1 MKTLFRLT
9 ALLGLLFLSLI
20 REAYCQEPNNLYKL
34 KIVDAKNNSPL
45 PFATILINK
54 SSHRGSVTNLN
65 GWVELTLTP
74 SDSCLKISYVGYTPK
89 VVQRSALKQQIQLH
103 PIEVSLDEVVVF
115 PGVNPAHRI
124 IKKTVANRKLNNP
137 DDIAE
142 YSCRIYNKSSYEYLF
157 ATADS
162 TWDDF
167 KSYFDSSYVLFMESV
182 TKRYYKAPDK
192 SFEKIKKVRVSGFK
206 DPSIAPLSNDV
217 QPLHFYD
224 PLIELTD
231 IAYLN
236 PISPGSHRKYVFLM
250 EDTLYSGKD
259 TTFIISFEPR
269 RNANFQGLKGF
280 LHINTKGYAIENVV
294 AEPAEEKLMTLH
306 IQQNYK
312 FRHNHWFPNELK
324 AEAVWEDLYNQ
335 GLGMRVKAESYFS
348 DFSPHIPDDSVKFS
362 EEVLVFDKLATQ
374 NAEAVLQRYRPSGL
388 SLMEQ
393 NTYVQMDS
401 LGEAVNLDFW
411 MSLGEKLSDSKLPVG
426 KFYIPLDR
434 LYTFNEFEGN
444 RLGAGLYTGDGLLWW
459 LEAGG
464 WGAYGFRDKSWKY
477 GGDVQIFFNT
487 KEEHSISAS
496 YQYNALFPGHEDFAR
511 EASYI
516 EGYFLQEADYATQQ
530 KVAFQTWLKYLQL
543 QVSFTHDKREPQ
555 YNYAFLLDDQW
566 VSSYETAE
574 FGARLRFAFKEKYI
588 WQLRQKIRIES
599 KWPVL
604 TVGYKKGM
612 RDIYNGD
619 FDYDK
624 LWVQLDYAYH
634 FPRLG
639 ESTIRLEAGKIW
651 GDVPYS
657 FLFAG
662 AGGWNST
669 VPVFVNNRFNTMRPN
684 QFTNSQMVSA
694 FFSHNF
700 GTRLFATDNWKPK
713 LMVTQAFG
721 MGTLE
726 QKHLHAGGVL
736 RDMNKGYYESGL
748 IINDLMRYNL
758 FNLLYVGVGAGV
770 FYNYGYYA
778 DDEWNKNLKVK
789 LSGSVS
795 F

>member
-1 MKTLFRLT
+1 M
-9 ALLGLLFLSLI
+9 LLGLLLLSLSFTS
-20 REAYCQEPNNLYKL
+20 YCQELTQTFKL
-34 KIVDAKNNSPL
+34 RIVEAKSKIPL
-45 PFATILINK
+45 PFATILINQNP
-54 SSHRGSVTNLN
+54 HRGSVTNLN
-65 GWVELTLTP
+65 GWAELALSPTDT
-74 SDSCLKISYVGYTPK
+74 CLNISYVGYTPK
-89 VVQRSALKQQIQLH
+89 VVSRAMWKHEIELN
-103 PIEVSLDEVVVF
+103 PIEVALDEVVVF

-137 DDIAE
+137 DDMEE

-157 ATADS
+157 ADADS

-167 KSYFDSSYVLFMESV
+167 KTDFDSSYVLFMESV

-192 SFEKIKKVRVSGFK
+192 SFEKIEKVRVSGFK

-217 QPLHFYD
+217 QPLHFYN
-224 PLIELTD
+224 PLIELID

-236 PISPGSHRKYVFLM
+236 PISPGSHRKYVFLI
-250 EDTLYSGKD
+250 EDTLFNKED
-259 TTFIISFEPR
+259 TTFIISYEPR
-269 RNANFQGLKGF
+269 KNANFQGLKGF

-294 AEPAEEKLMTLH
+294 AEPAEKKLMTLH
-306 IQQNYK
+306 IQQNYEYS
-312 FRHNHWFPNELK
+312 HNHWFPNELK

-348 DFSPHIPDDSVKFS
+348 DFTPHVPDDSVKFS
-362 EEVLVFDKLATQ
+362 EEVLVFDKLATK
-374 NAEAVLQRYRPSGL
+374 NAEALLQRYRPSGL
-388 SLMEQ
+388 SFMEQ
-393 NTYVQMDS
+393 NTYVHMDS
-401 LGEAVNLDFW
+401 IGEAINLDFW
-411 MSLGEKLSDSKLPVG
+411 MTLGEKLSDSKLPVG

-434 LYTFNEFEGN
+434 LFTFNEFEGN
-444 RLGAGLYTGDGLLWW
+444 RLGAGLYTDERLLWW
-459 LEAGG
+459 LQAGG
-464 WGAYGFRDKSWKY
+464 WGAYGFRDKTWKY
-477 GGDVQIFFNT
+477 GSDLTIFLDE
-487 KEEHSISAS
+487 KEEHSFSAS
-496 YQYNALFPGHEDFAR
+496 YQYNALFPGHEDFSR
-511 EASYI
+511 ETSYI

-530 KVAFQTWLKYLQL
+530 KVTFQTWLKYLQL

-555 YNYAFLLDDQW
+555 YDYAFLLADQW

-588 WQLRQKIRIES
+588 WQLRQKILIES

-624 LWVQLDYAYH
+624 LWVQLDYDYH

-639 ESTIRLEAGKIW
+639 KSTIRLEAGKIW

-662 AGGWNST
+662 AGGWNSS

-684 QFTNSQMVSA
+684 QFANTEMINA
-694 FFSHNF
+694 YFSHNF
-700 GTRLFATDNWKPK
+700 GTRLFSTDKWKPQ

-721 MGTLE
+721 IGVLNS
-726 QKHLHAGGVL
+726 KHLHAGKVL
-736 RDMNKGYYESGL
+736 RDMNKGYYESG
-748 IINDLMRYNL
+748 IVFNDLIRYNL
-758 FNLLYVGVGAGV
+758 FNFFYVGVGAGV
-770 FYNYGYYA
+770 FCNYGYYA
-778 DDEWNKNLKVK
+778 DDVWEKNLKFK
-789 LSGSVS
+789 LSGSIT